1 MEQKRR
7 LSRITT
13 IIIGVMFLIMGV
25 ITLTLKLNMLGSI
38 LLIVIGITGIAGA
51 ILGKFEDYEQN
62 QS

>member
-1 MEQKRR
+1 
-7 LSRITT
+7 
-13 IIIGVMFLIMGV
+13 MGV